1 MIDYISGKLAEVTPT
16 YVVIDCGGVGYG
28 LCVSL
33 TTYSAI
39 NGQNSAKLLVYE
51 AIREDAY
58 VLYGFA
64 TAAERDMFKMLIS
77 VSGVGANT
85 ARIILSAYPIAELQ
99 RAIASEDVKMI
110 SSVKGIG
117 AKTAQR
123 LIVELKE
130 KVMKLGVDLGENIS
144 AAVDNKIREDALE
157 ALEVLGFNKQAAA
170 KMVDK
175 LLKENPQ
182 MAVEVVVKTAIK
194 LL

>member
-1 MIDYISGKLAEVTPT
+1 MIDYISGTIAEQTPT

-28 LCVSL
+28 LSISL
-33 TTYSAI
+33 TTYSALS
-39 NGQNSAKLLVYE
+39 GCTSAKLLVYE

-64 TAAERDMFKMLIS
+64 TAAEREMFKLLIS

-85 ARIILSAYPIAELQ
+85 ARIILSAYPPVELQ
-99 RAIASEDVKMI
+99 RAIAAEDIKTI
-110 SSVKGIG
+110 SSIKGIG
-117 AKTAQR
+117 TKTSQR
-123 LIVELKE
+123 LVVELKE
-130 KVMKLGVDLGENIS
+130 KVMKLGVDLGEIS
-144 AAVDNKIREDALE
+144 VVSDNKTREDALE

-182 MAVEVVVKTAIK
+182 MAVEVVVKNAIK